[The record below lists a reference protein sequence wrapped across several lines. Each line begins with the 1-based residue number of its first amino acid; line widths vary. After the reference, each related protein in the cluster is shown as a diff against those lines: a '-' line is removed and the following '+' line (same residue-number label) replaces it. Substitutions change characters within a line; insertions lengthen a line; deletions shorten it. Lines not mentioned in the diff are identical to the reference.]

1 MFDRS
6 AKKPMAM
13 LSRMG
18 GMDVEEVAETD
29 PEAMRMLHVDP
40 LLGFQDFH
48 GRRLA
53 FESGI
58 AEDVI
63 RPVGRHAR
71 ASSTTCS
78 CARTPRSSRSTR
90 C

>member
-1 MFDRS
+1 
-6 AKKPMAM
+6 M

-18 GMDVEEVAETD
+18 GMDVEEIAETD

-53 FESGI
+53 FEAGI
-58 AEDVI
+58 AD
-63 RPVGRHAR
+63 GRDPAGGR
-71 ASSTTCS
+71 DAGEALRRLRR
-78 CARTPRSSRSTR
+78 ARTRCSSR
-90 C
+90 

>member
-1 MFDRS
+1 
-6 AKKPMAM
+6 
-13 LSRMG
+13 MG

-53 FESGI
+53 FEAGHR
-58 AEDVI
+58 
-63 RPVGRHAR
+63 RP
-71 ASSTTCS
+71 T
-78 CARTPRSSRSTR
+78 
-90 C
+90 